1 MLRSLKIKTRFQWLV
16 LVLAILLPFLIIRFF
31 PKLQHG
37 SDISTFREWADAWE
51 TDWHAIYV
59 NCDNC
64 NYPLLG
70 TYISAGVMS
79 TIDHETVTREINRFR
94 YYLAAV
100 DGLNIL
106 ALWVILR
113 KLKIENAPLWA
124 GVIGLLPSSW
134 VSSSVW
140 GQIDGAGQFLL
151 LLFFILIVVFST
163 GQRTERSYWFFLASA
178 ALLLSALVLTK
189 QLVYFSMLALGVILL
204 TLIIFHSKKIGRIVF
219 SIIFVSFF
227 VLLPVRMVDASLE
240 LPPPF
245 FSHLQYVLATGSQH
259 GSVIS
264 SFGLNI
270 WSLFTDDV
278 FSSSFAPL
286 QIGSTVIDSISPY
299 SAGIFLFFL
308 LNVFLLVLF
317 LRGVRACNLNGE
329 NSLNRHHLPLF
340 FFYFAMVNA
349 AFNVV
354 LTGTHERYLFHFFP
368 FILVAGLAWKRPS
381 LLISLLISLFAGA
394 LCYGAYLYAYLVG
407 MVRYKD
413 PTVIQIATLLHLLLF
428 LYLLIFWIR
437 NPKPGM
443 MNSSDA

>member
-31 PKLQHG
+31 PELQHV

-51 TDWHAIYV
+51 MDWHSIYV

-79 TIDHETVTREINRFR
+79 TIEHDTVAREINRFR
-94 YYLAAV
+94 YHLAVV
-100 DGLNIL
+100 DGLNVI
-106 ALWVILR
+106 ALWLILR

-134 VSSSVW
+134 MSSSVW

-151 LLFFILIVVFST
+151 LLFFILIIVFST
-163 GQRTERSYWFFLASA
+163 GQRSERSYWFFLASA
-178 ALLLSALVLTK
+178 GLLLSAMLLMK

-204 TLIIFHSKKIGRIVF
+204 TLIIFHSKKIGRIAL
-219 SIIFVSFF
+219 SILFVSFF
-227 VLLPVRMVDASLE
+227 VLLPVLMVDASLE

-245 FSHLQYVLATGSQH
+245 FSHLQYVLATGSRH
-259 GSVIS
+259 GSIIS

-278 FSSSFAPL
+278 LSSSSAPL
-286 QIGSTVIDSISPY
+286 QIGGTVIEPISPY
-299 SAGIFLFFL
+299 PAGIFLFFL

-317 LRGVRACNLNGE
+317 LRSVRASNSNGE
-329 NSLNRHHLPLF
+329 NSLPQHQLPLF
-340 FFYFAMVNA
+340 FFYFAMVNST
-349 AFNVV
+349 FNVV

-381 LLISLLISLFAGA
+381 LLISLFAGA
-394 LCYGAYLYAYLVG
+394 LCYGAYLYAYLIG
-407 MVRYKD
+407 MVPYKD
-413 PTVIQIATLLHLLLF
+413 PTVIQIATLLHLLMF
-428 LYLLIFWIR
+428 VYLLRFWIR

-443 MNSSDA
+443 MNSFDA